1 MSQVSMFT
9 RGSGIAVIVAG
20 ALVAGC
26 TSSRLN
32 WGMVQPHAPST
43 QSTAVGINAEGVT
56 WFFQCDAQSILSGLR
71 IRSVEALDGTPKSLS
86 IKFDA
91 EPAEE
96 SSWVVEKN
104 TYLMRGDAA
113 TLLARRTALAY
124 NALLTIDG
132 APIKF
137 ALTGSH
143 NAMRDMT
150 RNCPFLAVE

>member
-1 MSQVSMFT
+1 MLHSSRFA
-9 RGSGIAVIVAG
+9 RGAGVAVVTAGVLASGCA
-20 ALVAGC
+20 
-26 TSSRLN
+26 SSRLN
-32 WGMVQPHAPST
+32 WGMIQPHAPST

-56 WFFQCDAQSILSGLR
+56 WFFQCDAQSMLSGLR
-71 IRSVEALDGTPKSLS
+71 IRKVEAPDGTPKSLS

-91 EPAEE
+91 EPAED
-96 SSWVVEKN
+96 SSWVVEAN
-104 TYLMRGDAA
+104 TYLMRGDSA

-137 ALTGSH
+137 ALAGSH
-143 NAMRDMT
+143 NAMRDLT